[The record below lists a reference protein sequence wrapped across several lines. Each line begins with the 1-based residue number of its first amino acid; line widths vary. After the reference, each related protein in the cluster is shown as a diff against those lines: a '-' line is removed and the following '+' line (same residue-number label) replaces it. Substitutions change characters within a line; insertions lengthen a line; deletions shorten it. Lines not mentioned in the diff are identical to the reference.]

1 MKKRPDPN
9 KAAREIERRE
19 KQLAGPR
26 GRFYLPYLIFIVS
39 LVYITDEI
47 ASQIG
52 TLMNTEIANDMLSHF
67 GDSSV
72 GMLDILSVVSVPFLA
87 LGILYKPLS
96 DRFGRKPFLV
106 INTFGMA
113 FGLLIVYLS
122 NSIWLY
128 VLGACVIQFFV
139 PHDMQA
145 VYIMETAPA
154 RHRAKLYSAV
164 KCVAMLGMLA
174 VPLLR
179 RCLMRETSQWRKV
192 YLIPAVVGLVTSLI
206 ALLLAKETDAFNRSR
221 INYLRGDT
229 AENGTDASG
238 GVIPALKF
246 VWRHRQL
253 RWLYIAVAFAEA
265 GYLLTVDYQVVITYG
280 YAQHF
285 LRQGLFPDLAAAV
298 ESVGVHQVTAALFLY
313 PVGCALGHLLPGFVA
328 DRKSRKA
335 AALFSSLAA
344 VAFFLGFMLG
354 SRAGLPPYLVGF
366 FSGACVGFFWSN
378 VDIINM
384 MTGESSPTALRSS
397 ILATVS
403 VATGGGVAVSYAVT
417 IPLLT
422 KLGNASAGPVLLC
435 VAVPSLIAAFAVLA
449 AKTHDTRGVDLTA
462 VKGDEWDGPAEEKT
476 ENQLPES

>member
-1 MKKRPDPN
+1 MKKTPDPG
-9 KAAREIERRE
+9 KAAREIARRE

-26 GRFYLPYLIFIVS
+26 ERFYFPYLIFIVS
-39 LVYITDEI
+39 LVYIVDEI
-47 ASQIG
+47 ASHIG
-52 TLMNTEIANDMLSHF
+52 TLMKTEIANDMLSHF
-67 GDSSV
+67 GESSV
-72 GMLDILSVVSVPFLA
+72 GMLDILSVISVPFLA
-87 LGILYKPLS
+87 LGMLYKPLS

-113 FGLLIVYLS
+113 LGLLVIYLS
-122 NSIWLY
+122 DSVPLY

-145 VYIMETAPA
+145 VYILETAPDK
-154 RHRAKLYSAV
+154 HRAKLYSAV

-179 RCLMRETSQWRKV
+179 RYLMQETSQWRRV
-192 YLIPAVVGLVTSLI
+192 YLIPAVVGLVTSFI

-221 INYLRGDT
+221 INYLRGNT
-229 AENGTDASG
+229 AENGTEASG

-246 VWRHRQL
+246 VWKHKQL
-253 RWLYIAVAFAEA
+253 RWLYVAVAFAEA

-285 LRQGLFPDLAAAV
+285 LDRGLFPNLEAAV
-298 ESVGVHQVTAALFLY
+298 ESVGVNQVTAALFLY

-344 VAFFLGFMLG
+344 VVFFLGFMIG
-354 SRAGLPPYLVGF
+354 SRMGLPPYLVGF
-366 FSGACVGFFWSN
+366 FSGACIGFFWSN
-378 VDIINM
+378 VDTINM
-384 MTGESSPTALRSS
+384 MTSESSPTALRSS

-403 VATGGGVAVSYAVT
+403 VATGIGVAVSYAVT

-449 AKTHDTRGVDLTA
+449 VKTHDTKGVDLTA
-462 VKGDEWDGPAEEKT
+462 VRGDEWDEPMDSIT
-476 ENQLPES
+476 E